1 MHCAR
6 IIPVIDLMGGH
17 VVHARRGQRD
27 AYLPIETPLVRGS
40 DPVDVARAVLAQC
53 STDADSASPS
63 PPTLYVADLDALTGQ
78 ALQRSSLERLVRA
91 LPGVTLWIDGGF
103 DSAASARTT
112 RDSFSSTGES
122 LHSATGAARVR
133 TVLASES
140 LRDTRGLDDW
150 SRGDAAI
157 LSLDSRVGTAM
168 DPSGVGSLPECW
180 PATVI
185 VMTLE
190 RVGSDAGPDFD
201 TLRRWRDRSS
211 GAGGASSRCWVGAGG
226 LRSMDDLA
234 HAAQAG
240 ADAWLVASAL
250 HDGRLQGGTR

>member
-1 MHCAR
+1 
-6 IIPVIDLMGGH
+6 
-17 VVHARRGQRD
+17 
-27 AYLPIETPLVRGS
+27 
-40 DPVDVARAVLAQC
+40 
-53 STDADSASPS
+53 
-63 PPTLYVADLDALTGQ
+63 
-78 ALQRSSLERLVRA
+78 
-91 LPGVTLWIDGGF
+91 
-103 DSAASARTT
+103 
-112 RDSFSSTGES
+112 
-122 LHSATGAARVR
+122 
-133 TVLASES
+133 
-140 LRDTRGLDDW
+140 
-150 SRGDAAI
+150 
-157 LSLDSRVGTAM
+157 
-168 DPSGVGSLPECW
+168 
-180 PATVI
+180 